1 MIDNHL
7 PLENHILRGDQ
18 EQAGYE
24 RKAIGQLALSPPSSP
39 TWPLLACSVLS
50 AQCSALSAQ
59 PLGRAVTLI
68 VSTYGALG
76 HRNASLLYLLQAII
90 MLAQGN
96 VRNVEF
102 D

>member
-1 MIDNHL
+1 MIIVCLLRIIYYEVTRKEQGMRGRQSVNL
-7 PLENHILRGDQ
+7 PSPLPPPPLG
-18 EQAGYE
+18 
-24 RKAIGQLALSPPSSP
+24 LS
-39 TWPLLACSVLS
+39 WP
-50 AQCSALSAQ
+50 AQCSVLSAQ

-76 HRNASLLYLLQAII
+76 HRNASLLYLLQAI

>member
-1 MIDNHL
+1 MRGRQSVNLPSLLSLLPHL
-7 PLENHILRGDQ
+7 ASLGL
-18 EQAGYE
+18 
-24 RKAIGQLALSPPSSP
+24 
-39 TWPLLACSVLS
+39 
-50 AQCSALSAQ
+50 LSAQ

-68 VSTYGALG
+68 VSTYGALA
-76 HRNASLLYLLQAII
+76 HRNASLLYLLQAI